1 MGVNGREIRRKVRE
15 QYAGAGDAYVTS
27 VTHRYGEDLGRL
39 VAVAQPSGDMLALDV
54 ATGGGHTALALA
66 PRVGQVVLLDLTPE
80 MLGHARRF
88 VEESGAR
95 PLGYVAADAEQL
107 PFPAGRYNLV
117 TCRIAPHHFANVPAF
132 VDEVARVLAPGGAF
146 VLIDSL
152 APEDATLNEFI
163 NTLERR
169 RDPSHVRSY
178 TLAEWRTFLDHA
190 GLTLEHDEVILKRH
204 DFAPWCRRM
213 RMTPAAE
220 QALSDWALASPAAC
234 RDYFGVRE
242 ADGRVESFTDHKL
255 LLRAAKRA

>member
-1 MGVNGREIRRKVRE
+1 MSVNSQEIRRKVRE

-27 VTHRYGEDLGRL
+27 VTHRFGEDLGRL
-39 VAVAQPSGDMLALDV
+39 VEVARPSGEMLALDV
-54 ATGGGHTALALA
+54 ATGGGHTGLALA
-66 PRVGQVVLLDLTPE
+66 PLVRQVVLLDLTPE

-107 PFPAGRYNLV
+107 PFTAALYHLV
-117 TCRIAPHHFANVPAF
+117 ACRIAPHHFANVGAF
-132 VDEVARVLAPGGAF
+132 VDEVARVLRPGGAF

-152 APEDATLNEFI
+152 APEDAGLNEFI

-178 TLAEWRTFLDHA
+178 SRAEWLSFLDHA

-204 DFAPWCRRM
+204 DFDPWCRRM
-213 RMTPAAE
+213 RMSTEDE
-220 QALSDWALASPAAC
+220 QALSDWALASPRAC
-234 RDYFGVRE
+234 REYFGVEE
-242 ADGRVESFTDHKL
+242 AGGRVESFTDHKL
-255 LLRAAKRA
+255 LLRARKQA

>member
-1 MGVNGREIRRKVRE
+1 MSVNSREIRRKVRE

-39 VAVAQPSGDMLALDV
+39 VEVVRPSGEMLALDV

-66 PRVGQVVLLDLTPE
+66 PLVGQVVLLDLTPE

-88 VEESGAR
+88 LEESGAE

-107 PFPAGRYNLV
+107 PFPAGLYDLV

-152 APEDATLNEFI
+152 APEDAALNDFI

-178 TLAEWRTFLDHA
+178 SRAEWLSFLGHA

-204 DFAPWCRRM
+204 DFDPWCRRM

-220 QALSDWALASPAAC
+220 QALSDWTLASPPDC
-234 RDYFGVRE
+234 RAYFGVDE
-242 ADGRVESFTDHKL
+242 SDGRVQSFTDHKL
-255 LLRAAKRA
+255 LLRAVKQG